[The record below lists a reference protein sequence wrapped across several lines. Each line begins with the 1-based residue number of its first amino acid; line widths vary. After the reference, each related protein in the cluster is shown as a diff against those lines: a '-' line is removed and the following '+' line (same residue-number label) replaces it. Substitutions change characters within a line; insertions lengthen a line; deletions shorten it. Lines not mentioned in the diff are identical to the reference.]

1 MGWFQQSHTGT
12 LFLDEIGELT
22 LEGQAKLLRIL
33 EGHPFL
39 PVGAT
44 EEVLVDVRVIAATNR
59 DLAEFVRERKFRE
72 DLFYRLSV
80 FELVVPPLREREGDI
95 DLLMHH
101 FLAHFSAQHGRS
113 KLGLSDAAREQLQQY
128 AWPGNVR
135 QLRNVIDSA
144 VVMADEPNIE
154 VDDLGLRDAGI
165 SRLDTLRIDEWE
177 QRLILKALRRT
188 GGNVP
193 EAARLLGVS
202 RATAYRK
209 ITEYN
214 IER

>member
-1 MGWFQQSHTGT
+1 MC
-12 LFLDEIGELT
+12 LNCL
-22 LEGQAKLLRIL
+22 
-33 EGHPFL
+33 
-39 PVGAT
+39 
-44 EEVLVDVRVIAATNR
+44 
-59 DLAEFVRERKFRE
+59 
-72 DLFYRLSV
+72 
-80 FELVVPPLREREGDI
+80 VPPLRERDEDI
-95 DLLMHH
+95 DLLLDH
-101 FLAHFSAQHGRS
+101 FFAHFSKQHGRTS
-113 KLGLSDAAREQLQQY
+113 LGMSAAAREHLRQY
-128 AWPGNVR
+128 PWPGNVR

-154 VDDLGLRDAGI
+154 IDDLGLRDTGI

-177 QRLILKALRRT
+177 QRLILKALKRT

-193 EAARLLGVS
+193 EAAKLLGVS

>member
-1 MGWFQQSHTGT
+1 
-12 LFLDEIGELT
+12 
-22 LEGQAKLLRIL
+22 
-33 EGHPFL
+33 
-39 PVGAT
+39 
-44 EEVLVDVRVIAATNR
+44 
-59 DLAEFVRERKFRE
+59 
-72 DLFYRLSV
+72 
-80 FELVVPPLREREGDI
+80 
-95 DLLMHH
+95 
-101 FLAHFSAQHGRS
+101 
-113 KLGLSDAAREQLQQY
+113 
-128 AWPGNVR
+128 
-135 QLRNVIDSA
+135 
-144 VVMADEPNIE
+144 MADEPNIE

-209 ITEYN
+209 ITEYE

>member
-1 MGWFQQSHTGT
+1 M
-12 LFLDEIGELT
+12 D
-22 LEGQAKLLRIL
+22 
-33 EGHPFL
+33 
-39 PVGAT
+39 
-44 EEVLVDVRVIAATNR
+44 
-59 DLAEFVRERKFRE
+59 
-72 DLFYRLSV
+72 
-80 FELVVPPLREREGDI
+80 
-95 DLLMHH
+95 H
-101 FLAHFSAQHGRS
+101 FLEHFSAQHGRS
-113 KLGLSDAAREQLQQY
+113 KLGLSDAARGQLLQY

-154 VDDLGLRDAGI
+154 IDDLGLRDAGI

-177 QRLILKALRRT
+177 QRLILKALGRT

>member
-1 MGWFQQSHTGT
+1 
-12 LFLDEIGELT
+12 
-22 LEGQAKLLRIL
+22 
-33 EGHPFL
+33 
-39 PVGAT
+39 
-44 EEVLVDVRVIAATNR
+44 
-59 DLAEFVRERKFRE
+59 
-72 DLFYRLSV
+72 
-80 FELVVPPLREREGDI
+80 
-95 DLLMHH
+95 
-101 FLAHFSAQHGRS
+101 
-113 KLGLSDAAREQLQQY
+113 
-128 AWPGNVR
+128 
-135 QLRNVIDSA
+135 
-144 VVMADEPNIE
+144 MADEPNIE

-188 GGNVP
+188 SGNVP